1 MGGEPVAVFLICYGK
16 LLDVINL
23 IEILPKRECDC

>member
-23 IEILPKRECDC
+23 IEILPK

>member
-1 MGGEPVAVFLICYGK
+1 MRNAVMGGEPVAVFLICYEK

-23 IEILPKRECDC
+23 IEFLTK